1 MAVVLRSTSDLVYLP
16 DHGFVGEEGALRILA
31 KVNRQIRRLDV
42 SHNLLGSE
50 GTLVLMQ
57 GLNSL
62 RHQYST
68 SDLGL
73 WGLTEINLGHNGIT
87 DSVVDVILGYA
98 KKDVMMRKVQLQGN
112 RIELRENLDS
122 ILYCLNA
129 SQLESLSLTDNRRLL
144 DKSIIRLFDSL
155 STPHLNELH
164 LSICNLGPEISPSI
178 ISYLTSPRSRYL
190 ELLGLNGNRLGLEA
204 VRNLINTLERGNF
217 TILNLGLF
225 ASSSASDAAHHEEED
240 GVEAVQPRE
249 KRREERQLGQETARI
264 PRLLERNRLLT
275 QRVEAAALRCLP
287 CARILLNAKSPS
299 DIDTAQR
306 AIESISLKTHTPY
319 FRLLDLPPEVIYLI
333 VRHTSGDAAALSD
346 AQFTR
351 LRKDAEGNEG
361 LARAIRRRRSK
372 AEAWKV
378 DRTGLGMAE
387 MQLRD
392 DWLYWGKWDRWECD
406 VLAQPGPAVDSEE

>member
-1 MAVVLRSTSDLVYLP
+1 VV
-16 DHGFVGEEGALRILA
+16 
-31 KVNRQIRRLDV
+31 
-42 SHNLLGSE
+42 
-50 GTLVLMQ
+50 
-57 GLNSL
+57 
-62 RHQYST
+62 
-68 SDLGL
+68 
-73 WGLTEINLGHNGIT
+73 
-87 DSVVDVILGYA
+87 LGYA

-112 RIELRENLDS
+112 RIEVSWPSDLRSSAVRLTWQLRENLDS

-129 SQLESLSLTDNRRLL
+129 SQLESLSLTDNKRLL

-204 VRNLINTLERGNF
+204 VRNLIDTLERGNF

-225 ASSSASDAAHHEEED
+225 ASSLASDAAHHEEEE
-240 GVEAVQPRE
+240 GVEAVQPSAEEMEMRAEE

-333 VRHTSGDAAALSD
+333 VRHTSGDATALSD

-351 LRKDAEGNEG
+351 LRKDAEGKEG

-378 DRTGLGMAE
+378 DRAGLGMAE